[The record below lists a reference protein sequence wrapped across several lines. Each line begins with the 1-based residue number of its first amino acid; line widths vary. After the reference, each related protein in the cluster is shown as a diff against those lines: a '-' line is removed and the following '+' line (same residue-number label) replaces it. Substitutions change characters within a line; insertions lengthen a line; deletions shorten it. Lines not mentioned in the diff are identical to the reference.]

1 MMIKCDKT
9 DFRSKSLARLKKR
22 AHSSR
27 LCSVDSRINRA
38 LIETLNALNPKSILF
53 FYPLGIEA
61 DIRPAMAY
69 FRKKQPKKRLY
80 LPFMQD
86 VSFKMVALRL
96 PLLKKK
102 FGVKEP
108 LFSYFNHHRVDVA
121 VIPIVGTDR
130 NLRRIGYGKGMYD
143 RFFSRLQNRPITI
156 FVARDLCLSHEII
169 TQRYDVQADLIITAD
184 IALLKGK
191 TDDRVDRIRLASLR
205 TALGRS
211 DLFHRKKSSS
221 RQLQNSY
228 RKS

>member
-1 MMIKCDKT
+1 MASCNKK
-9 DFRSKSLARLKKR
+9 DFRHKSLAKLKKI
-22 AHSSR
+22 AHRVSAYSI
-27 LCSVDSRINRA
+27 DSRINRA
-38 LIETLNALNPKSILF
+38 LTETLNVLNPKSILF

-61 DIRPAMAY
+61 DIRPTIGY

-96 PLLKKK
+96 PLFKKK

-121 VIPIVGTDR
+121 VIPIVGTDK
-130 NLRRIGYGKGMYD
+130 NLRRIGYGRGMYD
-143 RFFSRLQNRPITI
+143 RFFSCLQNRPTTI
-156 FVARDLCLSHEII
+156 FITRSLCLSHEII

-184 IALLKGK
+184 IALLRDK
-191 TDDRVDRIRLASLR
+191 TDDRVDRIKLASLR
-205 TALGRS
+205 TALRRS
-211 DLFHRKKSSS
+211 DFLNRKKSPS

-228 RKS
+228 